1 MEITGVSMETLTA
14 GLILLVAIV
23 YLIVRIVVLI
33 SAFRRSR
40 KE

>member
-1 MEITGVSMETLTA
+1 METTGVSMETLTA
-14 GLILLVAIV
+14 GLILLVAIA

-33 SAFRRSR
+33 AAFRRSR